1 LLLHACAVGVA
12 PLVTLLPLRLP
23 LHALLLLLLAVE
35 RVALDV
41 VGPRP
46 KRIRHLRELRLFGR
60 CEGVRVGR
68 LYAAAAGAHRRE
80 IRKQLLPQGAHLLLD
95 LLLVE
100 PAGNA

>member
-1 LLLHACAVGVA
+1 LLLHTCAVGVT
-12 PLVTLLPLRLP
+12 PLVALLPLRLP

-60 CEGVRVGR
+60 CECVRVGR
-68 LYAAAAGAHRRE
+68 LYAAAAGAHRRQ
-80 IRKQLLPQGAHLLLD
+80 IREQLLPQGTHLLLD

-100 PAGNA
+100 PAGNE